1 MGSGTTAAVA
11 IKNRRQYLGC
21 ELNSDYQALQQERIT
36 AEEKIIEEENN
47 QTTLEEFF
55 N

>member
-1 MGSGTTAAVA
+1 
-11 IKNRRQYLGC
+11 LGC